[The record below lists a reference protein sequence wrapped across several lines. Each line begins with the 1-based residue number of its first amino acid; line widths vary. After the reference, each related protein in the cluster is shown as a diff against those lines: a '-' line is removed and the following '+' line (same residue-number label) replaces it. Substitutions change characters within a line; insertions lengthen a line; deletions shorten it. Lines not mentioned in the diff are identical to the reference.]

1 MNKLNKEQI
10 ESINKLFKEG
20 KGFKELGIL
29 FKVSPQSI
37 RYHILDSKEKK
48 LYNQK
53 RTEYFNKLPLE
64 VRQKKYIKQRETQK
78 NYRRK
83 RYKED
88 EVFRNKV
95 KEYNKLRQR
104 KKDE

>member
-10 ESINKLFKEG
+10 SEIKLKFKEG
-20 KGFKELGIL
+20 KGFKELSDL

-48 LYNQK
+48 EYNQK
-53 RTEYFNKLPLE
+53 RSEYFNKLPLK
-64 VRQKKYIKQRETQK
+64 VRQEKYIKQRDIQRE
-78 NYRRK
+78 YRKK
-83 RYKED
+83 RYKTD
-88 EVFRNKV
+88 EVFRNKI

-104 KKDE
+104 KKK